1 MHTPNPPTPSR
12 ILRRIATTAILLG
25 VASFSAP
32 AFAQDPPSSGPVT
45 ITPSDDRQKPNALGQ
60 GMYELDFVDKSLY
73 DFTTWI
79 ADLKRMNFVIG
90 DPKDLQNKKVTIIS
104 HRKVPVGAVYE
115 AYLAA
120 LEVNG
125 FTLSVSGS
133 NAKIVKSS
141 EAGQSP
147 IRVGRGSDIPAS
159 DRIVT
164 QLIPLENISVSDV
177 NSIVTSMTSAGA
189 KVIAYQPANTLIITD
204 VAHNLRKIYEV
215 LADLDI
221 AAPKSTLEI
230 VPVQYADAAEIKELI
245 EELYGGEAEDQ
256 QQQTNTR
263 RRRRRPRRR
272 ARPEPDEASTTGE
285 KAKYINKILSDER
298 TNSLIV
304 LANEQGHA
312 TVRDLLA
319 KLDVDE
325 TGLNESRIYVVRL
338 ENAKAEEVASVLQEL
353 SDASGSNSNNNNNN
367 RANLRNRRN
376 RQQQQNNNDDE
387 DGEGG
392 GAIAAFDSGMRIAPD
407 ENTNSLVIIA
417 KPADFEVVKRV
428 IDELDMERRQVFV
441 DTTILEVSSEDS
453 FELGLAAH
461 LPTQPAQDTVGFIG
475 GQFNASSLGLS
486 TDALSGLA
494 VGVFGPLVSIP
505 TGNPLAPT
513 LDIPAFGIVLNALRS
528 NSAVNIISNP
538 TLMMLDNEEAKI
550 VVGRKVPFPTQIS
563 GLGGQGFGGIPIQ
576 SFQREDVA
584 ITMEITPRVNS
595 SNNVTLEI
603 NVEVQEIEEDDS
615 GLASQGGGPIT
626 SQRQVETVVLVGD
639 NQTAVLGGLVSNT
652 STEVETKFPVLGDL
666 PLIGALFR
674 GKRDNSRKT
683 NLMVFL
689 TPHIIDDPEDII
701 EVQRVKEAQRQE
713 FLRRFYGR
721 SRDKQMEE
729 LRKLMQYS
737 MNFVDEPSVW
747 RGPQVIPSDWE
758 DTTEPLTPETRDAI
772 ERALQEAEEPNRGG
786 MIDGSGTDSSGQ
798 GGPDD
803 MDDSEDLAV
812 PVEVR

>member
-1 MHTPNPPTPSR
+1 MSLSTHT
-12 ILRRIATTAILLG
+12 RRTLLLAVALLG
-25 VASFSAP
+25 LTSAAS
-32 AFAQDPPSSGPVT
+32 AQDDPPEPV
-45 ITPSDDRQKPNALGQ
+45 PAADRQKPKELGA
-60 GMYELDFVDKSLY
+60 GSYKLDFVDKSLY

-90 DPKDLQNKKVTIIS
+90 DPKELQSKKVTIIS
-104 HRKVPVGAVYE
+104 HKEVPLSAVYE

-125 FTLSVSGS
+125 FTISVSGS

-141 EAGQSP
+141 EASQSP
-147 IRVGRGSDIPAS
+147 IDVRKGSDIPAS

-177 NSIVTSMTSAGA
+177 NSIVTSMASPGA

-204 VAHNLRKIYEV
+204 VAHNLRKVYEV
-215 LADLDI
+215 LADLDVG
-221 AAPKSTLEI
+221 APKSTLEI
-230 VPVQYADAAEIKELI
+230 IPVLYADAAEIKDLI
-245 EELYGGEAEDQ
+245 EELYGTAESEPA
-256 QQQTNTR
+256 TNTPANR
-263 RRRRRPRRR
+263 RTRRPARRT
-272 ARPEPDEASTTGE
+272 PEPEKADAATTGE
-285 KAKYINKILSDER
+285 KAKYIDKILADER

-304 LANEQGHA
+304 LANEVGHQ

-338 ENAKAEEVASVLQEL
+338 ENAKAEEVASVLSEL
-353 SDASGSNSNNNNNN
+353 SNAGSGSSSNRNQPAAGNA
-367 RANLRNRRN
+367 RAQARNARN
-376 RQQQQNNNDDE
+376 AATTPAATDAAGPD
-387 DGEGG
+387 GG
-392 GAIAAFDSGMRIAPD
+392 GAIAAFDSGMRIASD

-417 KPADFEVVKRV
+417 KPADYEVVKSV
-428 IDELDMERRQVFV
+428 IDKLDIERRQVFV
-441 DTTILEVSSEDS
+441 DATILEISSEDT
-453 FELGLAAH
+453 FDLGLAAH
-461 LPTQPAQDTVGFIG
+461 LPTQPGRDATGFIG

-513 LDIPAFGIVLNALRS
+513 LDVPAFGIVLNALRTNQS
-528 NSAVNIISNP
+528 VNIVSNP

-550 VVGRKVPFPTQIS
+550 VVGRKIPFPTQIS

-603 NVEVQEIEEDDS
+603 NVEVQDVEEDDS
-615 GLASQGGGPIT
+615 SLASAGGGPVT

-674 GKRDNSRKT
+674 GKRENSRKT
-683 NLMVFL
+683 NLMIFL
-689 TPHIIDDPEDII
+689 TPHIIDDPEDIV

-721 SRDKQMEE
+721 SREQQMEE

-747 RGPQVIPSDWE
+747 RGPTIIPSEWE
-758 DTTEPLTPETRDAI
+758 DSGEPLSEDTRRAI
-772 ERALQEAEEPNRGG
+772 EEALKEAEGPNPPVKTP
-786 MIDGSGTDSSGQ
+786 S
-798 GGPDD
+798 P
-803 MDDSEDLAV
+803 EDELAI
-812 PVEVR
+812 PEETP

>member
-1 MHTPNPPTPSR
+1 MS
-12 ILRRIATTAILLG
+12 LTTHIPRTLLFALALGLG
-25 VASFSAP
+25 VPS
-32 AFAQDPPSSGPVT
+32 AFAQDDKPAPEPAA
-45 ITPSDDRQKPNALGQ
+45 DEDRQKPNEIGQ
-60 GMYELDFVDKSLY
+60 GSYKLDFVDKSLY
-73 DFTTWI
+73 DFTTWV

-90 DPKDLQNKKVTIIS
+90 DPKELQSKKVTIIS
-104 HRKVPVGAVYE
+104 HKPVPLNAVFE

-125 FTLSVSGS
+125 FTLSVSGN

-147 IRVGRGSDIPAS
+147 IQVGRGSDIPAS

-177 NSIVTSMTSAGA
+177 NSIVTSMASPGA

-204 VAHNLRKIYEV
+204 VAHNLRKVYEV
-215 LADLDI
+215 LADLDV

-230 VPVQYADAAEIKELI
+230 VPVLYADAAEIKDLI
-245 EELYGGEAEDQ
+245 EELYGTAES
-256 QQQTNTR
+256 TPATSTPASRRTR
-263 RRRRRPRRR
+263 RPA
-272 ARPEPDEASTTGE
+272 ARTPEPAKTESATAGD
-285 KAKYINKILSDER
+285 KAKYIDKVLSDER

-304 LANEQGHA
+304 LANEVGHQ

-338 ENAKAEEVASVLQEL
+338 ENAKAEEVASVLSEL
-353 SDASGSNSNNNNNN
+353 SQAGSGSS
-367 RANLRNRRN
+367 
-376 RQQQQNNNDDE
+376 QNNARGGAAANARNARNQRNQPAAPAEESAD
-387 DGEGG
+387 GG
-392 GAIAAFDSGMRIAPD
+392 GAIAAFDSGMRIASD

-417 KPADFEVVKRV
+417 KPQDYEVVKSV
-428 IDELDMERRQVFV
+428 IDKLDIERRQVFV
-441 DTTILEVSSEDS
+441 DATILEISSEDT

-461 LPTQPAQDTVGFIG
+461 LPTQPGRDATGFVG

-513 LDIPAFGIVLNALRS
+513 LDVPAFGIVLNALRS
-528 NSAVNIISNP
+528 NQSVSIVSNP

-563 GLGGQGFGGIPIQ
+563 GLGAQFGGIPIQ

-603 NVEVQEIEEDDS
+603 SVEVQEIEEDDS
-615 GLASQGGGPIT
+615 GLSAQGGGPVT
-626 SQRQVETVVLVGD
+626 SQRKVETVVLVGD
-639 NQTAVLGGLVSNT
+639 NQTAVLGGLVANT
-652 STEVETKFPVLGDL
+652 ATQVETKFPVLGDL
-666 PLIGALFR
+666 PLLGALFR
-674 GKRDNSRKT
+674 GKRDVERKT
-683 NLMVFL
+683 NLMIFL
-689 TPHIIDDPEDII
+689 TPHIIDDSEDIV

-721 SRDKQMEE
+721 SREKQMQE

-747 RGPQVIPSDWE
+747 RGPTVIPSEWE
-758 DTTEPLTPETRDAI
+758 DSGEPLDDQTRKAI
-772 ERALQEAEEPNRGG
+772 EDALNEVDGG
-786 MIDGSGTDSSGQ
+786 SPTDG
-798 GGPDD
+798 
-803 MDDSEDLAV
+803 LAV
-812 PVEVR
+812 PAEENP